1 MKEQSLTK
9 WLQAGYPH
17 FKENSGVPAWL
28 LPERSFA
35 VVVDNLGDTKV
46 LESSRYLGL
55 LPNTT
60 EEIPDHESLSDEMWR
75 QACLDWP
82 QLSLVSSIIM
92 SLLESADRVMAK
104 HYRGE
109 LIIEPQ
115 VVFRV
120 LMVIA
125 FAPFVAQGR
134 AVLQNIAT
142 ILDGDAANPAR
153 LITLYVNAVLNDDSV
168 TETRIS
174 ESIGRHREWVC
185 WADFLQQLAL
195 SFNGNYKLVAVT
207 PPLSEGL
214 ADVLADM
221 IKEAPNYGA

>member
-1 MKEQSLTK
+1 MQERRLTK
-9 WLQAGYPH
+9 WLEAGYPH
-17 FKENSGVPAWL
+17 FKEYSGVPAWL

-35 VVVDNLGDTKV
+35 IVVDKLGDTKV
-46 LESSRYLGL
+46 LESSRCLGL
-55 LPNTT
+55 LPDTA
-60 EEIPDHESLSDEMWR
+60 EEIPDHETFSDEMWR
-75 QACLDWP
+75 QTCLDWP
-82 QLSLVSSIIM
+82 QLSLVSAIIM
-92 SLLESADRVMAK
+92 ALLESVDRVMAK

-109 LIIEPQ
+109 LTVEPQ

-125 FAPFVAQGR
+125 FAPFVPQGR

-168 TETRIS
+168 TATRIS
-174 ESIGRHREWVC
+174 ESIGRHREWAC

>member
-1 MKEQSLTK
+1 
-9 WLQAGYPH
+9 
-17 FKENSGVPAWL
+17 VPAWL

-46 LESSRYLGL
+46 LEASHCLGL
-55 LPNTT
+55 LPDTV
-60 EEIPDHESLSDEMWR
+60 EEIPDHKSVSDEMWR
-75 QACLDWP
+75 EVCLDWP
-82 QLSLVSSIIM
+82 HLSLVSAIIT
-92 SLLESADRVMAK
+92 SLLESVDRVMTK

-109 LIIEPQ
+109 LTIEPQ
-115 VVFRV
+115 AIFRS

-125 FAPFVAQGR
+125 FAPFVPQGR
-134 AVLQNIAT
+134 TVLQNIAT

-153 LITLYVNAVLNDDSV
+153 LITLYVKAVLNNDSA
-168 TETRIS
+168 TATRANECIDS
-174 ESIGRHREWVC
+174 HREWAY

-195 SFNGNYKLVAVT
+195 NFNGNYKLVAVT

-221 IKEAPNYGA
+221 IKEESNYGA

>member
-1 MKEQSLTK
+1 MEEQRLTNCLK
-9 WLQAGYPH
+9 AGYPH

-35 VVVDNLGDTKV
+35 VVVDGLGNTKI
-46 LESSRYLGL
+46 LEGVRHLDL
-55 LPNTT
+55 LPYS
-60 EEIPDHESLSDEMWR
+60 EVPDHKSISDGMWR

-92 SLLESADRVMAK
+92 ALLESADRVMAK

-115 VVFRV
+115 SIFRS

-125 FAPFVAQGR
+125 FAPFVPQGR

-142 ILDGDAANPAR
+142 ILDGDAANPAH
-153 LITLYVNAVLNDDSV
+153 LITLYVKAVLNNDLV
-168 TETRIS
+168 TATRIS
-174 ESIGRHREWVC
+174 ESIGSHRDWAC

-195 SFNGNYKLVAVT
+195 NFNGNYKLVAVT
-207 PPLSEGL
+207 PPLSESL

>member
-1 MKEQSLTK
+1 MEEQRLTNCLK
-9 WLQAGYPH
+9 GGYPH

-82 QLSLVSSIIM
+82 QLSLVSAIIM
-92 SLLESADRVMAK
+92 SLLETVDRVMAK
-104 HYRGE
+104 HYRSE
-109 LIIEPQ
+109 LTVEPQ

-125 FAPFVAQGR
+125 FAPFVPQGR

-168 TETRIS
+168 TATRIS
-174 ESIGRHREWVC
+174 ECIGSHRDWAC

>member
-1 MKEQSLTK
+1 MKEQRLTQ
-9 WLQAGYPH
+9 LLRAGYPH
-17 FKENSGVPAWL
+17 FKETSGVPAWL

-35 VVVDNLGDTKV
+35 IVVDGLGDTKI
-46 LESSRYLGL
+46 LEGSRCLDL
-55 LPNTT
+55 LPDTANG
-60 EEIPDHESLSDEMWR
+60 IPDHESFSAEMWR

-82 QLSLVSSIIM
+82 QLSLVSAIIM
-92 SLLESADRVMAK
+92 SLMESVDRVMAK

-109 LIIEPQ
+109 LTVEPQ

-125 FAPFVAQGR
+125 FAPFVPQGR

-142 ILDGDAANPAR
+142 ILDGFAANPAG
-153 LITLYVNAVLNDDSV
+153 LITLYVNAVLNDDLV
-168 TETRIS
+168 IVTRIS
-174 ESIGRHREWVC
+174 ESIGRHQEWTY
-185 WADFLQQLAL
+185 WADFLEQIAL

-221 IKEAPNYGA
+221 IKEESNYGA

>member
-1 MKEQSLTK
+1 MKEQRLTK
-9 WLQAGYPH
+9 WLEAGYPH
-17 FKENSGVPAWL
+17 FKEYSGVPAWL

-35 VVVDNLGDTKV
+35 IVVDKLGDTKV
-46 LESSRYLGL
+46 LESSRCLGL
-55 LPNTT
+55 LPDTD
-60 EEIPDHESLSDEMWR
+60 EEIPDHESFSDEMWR
-75 QACLDWP
+75 QSCLDWP
-82 QLSLVSSIIM
+82 QLSLVSAIIM
-92 SLLESADRVMAK
+92 SLLESVDRVMAK

-109 LIIEPQ
+109 LTVEPQ

-120 LMVIA
+120 LMVVA
-125 FAPFVAQGR
+125 FAPFVPQGR

-168 TETRIS
+168 TATRIS
-174 ESIGRHREWVC
+174 ESIGRHREWAC

>member
-1 MKEQSLTK
+1 MEEQRLTNCLK
-9 WLQAGYPH
+9 AGYPH
-17 FKENSGVPAWL
+17 FKENSGVPVWL

-46 LESSRYLGL
+46 LEASHCLGL
-55 LPNTT
+55 LPDTV
-60 EEIPDHESLSDEMWR
+60 EEIPDHKSVSDEMWR

-82 QLSLVSSIIM
+82 QLSLVSAIIM
-92 SLLESADRVMAK
+92 ALLESVDRVMVK
-104 HYRGE
+104 HYSGE
-109 LIIEPQ
+109 LTVEPQ

-125 FAPFVAQGR
+125 FAPFVPQGR
-134 AVLQNIAT
+134 VVLEDIAAN
-142 ILDGDAANPAR
+142 LDGDAANPAQ
-153 LITLYVNAVLNDDSV
+153 LITLYIGAVLIDDLV
-168 TETRIS
+168 TATRIS
-174 ESIGRHREWVC
+174 ECIRSRQEWDC

-207 PPLSEGL
+207 PPLSEGV

-221 IKEAPNYGA
+221 IKESPNYGA

>member
-1 MKEQSLTK
+1 MEEQRLTNLLK
-9 WLQAGYPH
+9 AGYPH
-17 FKENSGVPAWL
+17 FKESGGVSAWL

-35 VVVDNLGDTKV
+35 VVVDNLGDTKI

-55 LPNTT
+55 SPDRLV
-60 EEIPDHESLSDEMWR
+60 EIPDHDGSSAGMWR

-82 QLSLVSSIIM
+82 HLSLVSAIIM
-92 SLLESADRVMAK
+92 ALLESVDRVMAK
-104 HYRGE
+104 HSRGE
-109 LIIEPQ
+109 LKTEPQ
-115 VVFRV
+115 AIFRS

-125 FAPFVAQGR
+125 FAPFVPQGR

-142 ILDGDAANPAR
+142 ILDGDAANPAC

-168 TETRIS
+168 TATRIS
-174 ESIGRHREWVC
+174 ECIGSHRDWAC

>member
-1 MKEQSLTK
+1 MKEQRLTK
-9 WLQAGYPH
+9 LLRAGYPH

-46 LESSRYLGL
+46 LESSRCLGL
-55 LPNTT
+55 STDT
-60 EEIPDHESLSDEMWR
+60 AKEMPDHESLSADMWR

-82 QLSLVSSIIM
+82 QLSLVSAIIM
-92 SLLESADRVMAK
+92 SLLESVDRVMAK

-109 LIIEPQ
+109 LTIEPQ
-115 VVFRV
+115 TIFRS

-125 FAPFVAQGR
+125 FAPFVTQGS
-134 AVLQNIAT
+134 AVLQDIAA
-142 ILDGDAANPAR
+142 ILDGDTDNPAH
-153 LITLYVNAVLNDDSV
+153 LIRRYTDAVLNDDSV
-168 TETRIS
+168 TATRVS
-174 ESIGRHREWVC
+174 ECIGSHQEWTC

-214 ADVLADM
+214 ADVLAEM

>member
-1 MKEQSLTK
+1 MQERRLTK
-9 WLQAGYPH
+9 WLEAGYPH
-17 FKENSGVPAWL
+17 FKEYSGVPAWL

-35 VVVDNLGDTKV
+35 IVIDKLGDTKV
-46 LESSRYLGL
+46 LESSRCLGL
-55 LPNTT
+55 LPDTAK
-60 EEIPDHESLSDEMWR
+60 EIPDHESFSAEMWR

-82 QLSLVSSIIM
+82 QLSLVSAIIM
-92 SLLESADRVMAK
+92 SLLESIDRVMAK

-109 LIIEPQ
+109 LTVEPQ

-125 FAPFVAQGR
+125 FAPFVPQGS

-142 ILDGDAANPAR
+142 ILDGDASNPAR
-153 LITLYVNAVLNDDSV
+153 LIMLYVKAVLNDDSDIA
-168 TETRIS
+168 TRANECIDS
-174 ESIGRHREWVC
+174 HREWAC

-195 SFNGNYKLVAVT
+195 NFNGNYKLVAVT

-214 ADVLADM
+214 AQVLADM
-221 IKEAPNYGA
+221 IREAPNYGT

>member
-1 MKEQSLTK
+1 MKEQGLTR
-9 WLQAGYPH
+9 WLRAGYPH

-35 VVVDNLGDTKV
+35 IVVDGLGSTKI
-46 LESSRYLGL
+46 LEGSRCLDL
-55 LPNTT
+55 LPDTANK
-60 EEIPDHESLSDEMWR
+60 IPDHESFSAGMWR
-75 QACLDWP
+75 EACLDWP
-82 QLSLVSSIIM
+82 HLSLVSSIIM
-92 SLLESADRVMAK
+92 SLLESVDRVMTK

-109 LIIEPQ
+109 LTIEPQ
-115 VVFRV
+115 VIFRS

-125 FAPFVAQGR
+125 FAPFVPQGR
-134 AVLQNIAT
+134 TVLQDIAT
-142 ILDGDAANPAR
+142 ILDGDAANPAD
-153 LITLYVNAVLNDDSV
+153 LIRRYTDAVLNDEPG
-168 TETRIS
+168 TATRVS
-174 ESIGRHREWVC
+174 ECIVSHREWAC

-221 IKEAPNYGA
+221 IKEVPNYGA

>member
-1 MKEQSLTK
+1 MKEQRLTQ
-9 WLQAGYPH
+9 LLRAGYPH

-35 VVVDNLGDTKV
+35 IVVDGLGDTKI
-46 LESSRYLGL
+46 LEGSRCLDL
-55 LPNTT
+55 LPDTAK
-60 EEIPDHESLSDEMWR
+60 EIPDQESFSAGMWR
-75 QACLDWP
+75 EVCLDWP
-82 QLSLVSSIIM
+82 QLSLVSTIIM
-92 SLLESADRVMAK
+92 SLLDSVDQVMSK

-109 LIIEPQ
+109 LTVEPQ
-115 VVFRV
+115 VIFRV

-125 FAPFVAQGR
+125 FAPFVPQGR

-142 ILDGDAANPAR
+142 ILDGDTANPAR
-153 LITLYVNAVLNDDSV
+153 LITLYVKAVLNNDSA
-168 TETRIS
+168 TATRANECIDS
-174 ESIGRHREWVC
+174 HREWAY

-195 SFNGNYKLVAVT
+195 NFNGNYKLVAVT

-221 IKEAPNYGA
+221 IKEESNYGA

>member
-35 VVVDNLGDTKV
+35 VVVDNLGDNKV
-46 LESSRYLGL
+46 LESSRCLGL
-55 LPNTT
+55 STDT
-60 EEIPDHESLSDEMWR
+60 AKEMPDHESSSADMWR

-82 QLSLVSSIIM
+82 QLSLVSAIII
-92 SLLESADRVMAK
+92 SLLESVDRVMAK

-109 LIIEPQ
+109 LRIEPHAI
-115 VVFRV
+115 FRS

-125 FAPFVAQGR
+125 FAPFVPQGR
-134 AVLQNIAT
+134 TMLQDIAA
-142 ILDGDAANPAR
+142 ILDGDVGNPAQ

-168 TETRIS
+168 TATRIS
-174 ESIGRHREWVC
+174 GCIDNHREWAC

-221 IKEAPNYGA
+221 IKESPNYGA

>member
-1 MKEQSLTK
+1 MKEQRLTK
-9 WLQAGYPH
+9 LLRAGYPH
-17 FKENSGVPAWL
+17 FKENGGVPAWL

-35 VVVDNLGDTKV
+35 VVVDNLGDAKV
-46 LESSRYLGL
+46 LESSRCLGL
-55 LPNTT
+55 SPDTAK
-60 EEIPDHESLSDEMWR
+60 EMPDHESLSAEMWR

-82 QLSLVSSIIM
+82 QLFLVSAIIM
-92 SLLESADRVMAK
+92 SLLDSVDRLMVK

-109 LIIEPQ
+109 LTIEPQ
-115 VVFRV
+115 VVFRG

-125 FAPFVAQGR
+125 FAPFVPQGR
-134 AVLQNIAT
+134 GVLEDLAS
-142 ILDGDAANPAR
+142 ILDGDTANPAG
-153 LITLYVNAVLNDDSV
+153 LIQRYTGIVLNDD
-168 TETRIS
+168 TMTITRAS
-174 ESIGRHREWVC
+174 ECIGSHREWAC

>member
-1 MKEQSLTK
+1 MKEQRLTK
-9 WLQAGYPH
+9 WLEAGYPH
-17 FKENSGVPAWL
+17 FKEYSGVPAWL

-35 VVVDNLGDTKV
+35 IVVDNLGDTKV

-60 EEIPDHESLSDEMWR
+60 EEIPDHESFSDEMWR

-82 QLSLVSSIIM
+82 QLSLVSTIIM
-92 SLLESADRVMAK
+92 SLLDSVDRVMAK
-104 HYRGE
+104 HYSGE
-109 LIIEPQ
+109 LTVEPQ

-125 FAPFVAQGR
+125 FAPFVPQGR

-142 ILDGDAANPAR
+142 IMDGDAANPAR
-153 LITLYVNAVLNDDSV
+153 LITLYIGAVLIDDLV
-168 TETRIS
+168 TATRIS
-174 ESIGRHREWVC
+174 ECIRSHREWDC
-185 WADFLQQLAL
+185 WADFLQQLAM
-195 SFNGNYKLVAVT
+195 SFNGNYKLVAIT
-207 PPLSEGL
+207 PPLSEGV

-221 IKEAPNYGA
+221 IKESPNYGA

>member
-1 MKEQSLTK
+1 
-9 WLQAGYPH
+9 
-17 FKENSGVPAWL
+17 
-28 LPERSFA
+28 
-35 VVVDNLGDTKV
+35 
-46 LESSRYLGL
+46 
-55 LPNTT
+55 
-60 EEIPDHESLSDEMWR
+60 
-75 QACLDWP
+75 
-82 QLSLVSSIIM
+82 M

-115 VVFRV
+115 SIFRS
-120 LMVIA
+120 LMVIT
-125 FAPFVAQGR
+125 FAPFVPQGR
-134 AVLQNIAT
+134 TVLQDIAT

-168 TETRIS
+168 TATRIS

>member
-1 MKEQSLTK
+1 MKEQRLTK
-9 WLQAGYPH
+9 WLEAGYPH
-17 FKENSGVPAWL
+17 FKEYSGVPAWL

-35 VVVDNLGDTKV
+35 IVVDNLGDTKV

-60 EEIPDHESLSDEMWR
+60 EEIPDHESFSDEMWR

-82 QLSLVSSIIM
+82 QLSLVSTIIM
-92 SLLESADRVMAK
+92 SLLDSVDRVMAK
-104 HYRGE
+104 HYSGE
-109 LIIEPQ
+109 LTVEPQ

-125 FAPFVAQGR
+125 FAPFVPQGR
-134 AVLQNIAT
+134 VVLEDIAAN
-142 ILDGDAANPAR
+142 LDGDAANPAH
-153 LITLYVNAVLNDDSV
+153 LITLYIGAVLIDDLV
-168 TETRIS
+168 TATRIS
-174 ESIGRHREWVC
+174 ECIRSHQEWDC

-195 SFNGNYKLVAVT
+195 SFNGNYKLVAIT
-207 PPLSEGL
+207 PPLSEGV